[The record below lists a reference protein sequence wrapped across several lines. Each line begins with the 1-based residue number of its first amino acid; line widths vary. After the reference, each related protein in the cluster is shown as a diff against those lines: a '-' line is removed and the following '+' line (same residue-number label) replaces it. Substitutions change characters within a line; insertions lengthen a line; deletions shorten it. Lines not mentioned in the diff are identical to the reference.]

1 MFASETKNI
10 IDMNLYLIIF
20 NAETYR
26 KEQVYEA
33 HKSLFVALE
42 KFFTLHLVN
51 YTQTDEIPSSAYKMA
66 FIASGGVE
74 SAVVRNFSLLPYPI
88 TLLTDGTNNSLAA
101 ALEISAWIRTRDM
114 KVKIIHGHPDEMVK
128 QVLLHHKAFAAK
140 RSLKNKRIG
149 VVGIPAHWLVA
160 SHVDYLLAGQR
171 WGVSYIDIPI
181 KEIEKNFYDTT
192 DDEIG
197 MEATRL
203 VSRAKAIQEATP
215 EDLYRAM
222 RLHKA
227 VRNICAEHKLDA
239 VTVSCFSLIQTLK
252 TTGCL
257 AFSLL
262 NDEGIPAGCE
272 GDLQA
277 IMSLLMIKELTGQ
290 PGFMANPS
298 FIDTKRNE
306 ILLAHCS
313 IPTSMTDEFI
323 IRSHFESGTGI
334 GIQGLMHEGEVTLF
348 KCGGEC
354 LDEYFVSPG
363 YLTGN
368 TNLMTSCRTQLMVKL
383 DKPVSYFLQNP
394 LGNHHVLIKGN
405 HAEAIQEF
413 MQQNRCKQRE

>member
-1 MFASETKNI
+1 
-10 IDMNLYLIIF
+10 MNLYLIIF
-20 NAETYR
+20 NAGTYR

-42 KFFTLHLVN
+42 KYFTLHLVN
-51 YTQTDEIPSSAYKMA
+51 YKEAEGIPPNAYKLA

-74 SAVVRNFSLLPYPI
+74 GAVVSNFSLLPYPI

-114 KVKIIHGHPDEMVK
+114 KMKIIHGTPDEMAE
-128 QVLLHHKAFAAK
+128 QVLVHHKAFAAK

-149 VVGIPAHWLVA
+149 VVGTPAPWLVA

-171 WGVSYIDIPI
+171 WGVTYTDIPV
-181 KEIEKNFYDTT
+181 EEVEKNFYDTT

-197 MEATRL
+197 PEASKL
-203 VSRAKAIQEATP
+203 VAKAKAIQDATP
-215 EDLYRAM
+215 DDLLRAM

-227 VRNICAEHKLDA
+227 LKDICRKYSLDA
-239 VTVSCFSLIQTLK
+239 VSVSCFSLIQTLK

-257 AFSLL
+257 TLSLL

-272 GDLQA
+272 GDLQS
-277 IMSLLMIKELTGQ
+277 IMSLLMAKELTGK
-290 PGFMANPS
+290 PGFLANPS

-306 ILLAHCS
+306 ILLAHCA
-313 IPTSMTDEFI
+313 IPISMTDEFI
-323 IRSHFESGTGI
+323 IRNHFESGTGI
-334 GIQGLMHEGEVTLF
+334 GIQGIVHEGEVTIF

-354 LDEYFVSPG
+354 LDDYYLSTG

-368 TNLMTSCRTQLMVKL
+368 CNLTTCCRTQVKVRL
-383 DKPVSYFLQNP
+383 DNPVSYFLTNP
-394 LGNHHVLIKGN
+394 LGNHHILIQGN
-405 HAEAIQEF
+405 HKEAIEEF
-413 MQQNRCKQRE
+413 MKQNRCKQRI

>member
-1 MFASETKNI
+1 
-10 IDMNLYLIIF
+10 MNLYLIIF
-20 NAETYR
+20 NADTYR

-42 KFFTLHLVN
+42 KYFTLHLVN
-51 YTQTDEIPSSAYKMA
+51 YTQTDDIPSNAYKLA

-88 TLLTDGTNNSLAA
+88 TLLTDGSNNSLAA

-149 VVGIPAHWLVA
+149 VVGTPAPWLVS

-171 WGVSYIDIPI
+171 WGVSYVDIPI
-181 KEIEKNFYDTT
+181 EEVEKNFYNTT

-197 MEATRL
+197 MEASRL
-203 VSRAKAIQEATP
+203 VSRVKAIQDVTP

-227 VRNICAEHKLDA
+227 VKDVCTKHKLSA
-239 VTVSCFSLIQTLK
+239 ATVSCFSLIQTLK

-257 AFSLL
+257 ALSLL

-272 GDLQA
+272 GDLQS
-277 IMSLLMIKELTGQ
+277 IMTLLMVKELTGQ

-306 ILLAHCS
+306 VLLAHCS
-313 IPTSMTDEFI
+313 IPTTMTDEFI
-323 IRSHFESGTGI
+323 IRTQFESETGI
-334 GIQGLMHEGEVTLF
+334 GIQGIMHEGEVTLF

-354 LDEYFVSPG
+354 LDEYFVSAG
-363 YLTGN
+363 YLTAN
-368 TNLMTSCRTQLMVKL
+368 TNLVTCCRTQVTVKL
-383 DKPVSYFLQNP
+383 NSPVSYFLQTP
-394 LGNHHVLIKGN
+394 LGNHHILIKGN
-405 HAEAIQEF
+405 HTEAIQEF